1 MAAYDGLNT
10 AVIYDFE
17 TLSQDQIRG
26 VVISFA
32 MLPFSPSRFTNPELA
47 YTYDELVSKAKFIK
61 FNVEEQVKKYD
72 RKIDKTTLE
81 WWNEQGAEA
90 KKQLKPGPD
99 DKSISELYGFFVLHC
114 PVNLDTVYTRGNTF
128 DPVFFQHII
137 DQTGY
142 TRPYDWWKDRDTR
155 SLIDGLS
162 WGTGLKNSF
171 MPPDCEDKFIHHD
184 PCHDIALDVMR
195 LQTLVQA
202 IS

>member
-1 MAAYDGLNT
+1 MAPYDSLNT

-17 TLSQDQIRG
+17 TLSQNQIRG
-26 VVISFA
+26 VVLSFA
-32 MLPFSPSRFTNPELA
+32 MLPFAPSRFTNPELS
-47 YTYDELVSKAKFIK
+47 YTYEELLSKTKFIK

-72 RKIDKTTLE
+72 RKIEKKTLE
-81 WWNEQGAEA
+81 WWSQQGDLA
-90 KKQLKPGPD
+90 KKQLKPSSED
-99 DKSISELYGFFVLHC
+99 QSISELYSFFVLNK

-137 DQTGY
+137 EQTGN
-142 TRPYDWWKDRDTR
+142 TMPYDWWMDRDTR

-162 WGTGLKNSF
+162 WGSGMKNSF
-171 MPPDCEDKFIHHD
+171 MPPNCEDKFVHHD
-184 PCHDIALDVMR
+184 PCHDIVLDVMR